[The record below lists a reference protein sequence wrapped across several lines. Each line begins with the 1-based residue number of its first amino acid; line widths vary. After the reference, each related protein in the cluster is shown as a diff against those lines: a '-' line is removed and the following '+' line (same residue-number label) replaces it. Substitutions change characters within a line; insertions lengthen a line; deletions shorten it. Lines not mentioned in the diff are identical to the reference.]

1 MPVPVLLEAPAVDFD
16 VIDLES
22 LETGER
28 EAELTRILSELA
40 RRPFDFSQ
48 DVLLRAAAIRLAED
62 DHVLLLQ
69 THHIV
74 FDGGSETLLLEELAA
89 IYDGREPPVPP
100 LQYGDFATWQR
111 ERLSG
116 EVLEEHL
123 EFWRQHLAGAPTSIN
138 LPFDRERPSSQ
149 RFEGATHAISLPSDV
164 ADAVRA
170 HAGAERA
177 TPYIVLLAALATLL
191 YRTTGQDDILI
202 GSPFAHRP
210 SRELERVI
218 GFFSNTL
225 VFRARLAGNPT
236 FRELVGRVREMAL
249 GVYAHEDIPF
259 EMLVQAIRPR
269 RTPGVNP
276 LFQVNLRVS
285 TTRRGVLALQGLA
298 ITPLGV
304 DIGFTRFDLALD
316 AQVLDDGIEGY
327 FRYNREM
334 FEPATIAQLADDFT
348 ELLRELLARPDEH
361 LLAFEVVGVEQPAA
375 VPAGGIRGF
384 RKGMRT

>member
-1 MPVPVLLEAPAVDFD
+1 
-16 VIDLES
+16 
-22 LETGER
+22 
-28 EAELTRILSELA
+28 
-40 RRPFDFSQ
+40 
-48 DVLLRAAAIRLAED
+48 
-62 DHVLLLQ
+62 
-69 THHIV
+69 
-74 FDGGSETLLLEELAA
+74 
-89 IYDGREPPVPP
+89 
-100 LQYGDFATWQR
+100 
-111 ERLSG
+111 
-116 EVLEEHL
+116 
-123 EFWRQHLAGAPTSIN
+123 
-138 LPFDRERPSSQ
+138 
-149 RFEGATHAISLPSDV
+149 
-164 ADAVRA
+164 
-170 HAGAERA
+170 
-177 TPYIVLLAALATLL
+177 
-191 YRTTGQDDILI
+191 
-202 GSPFAHRP
+202 
-210 SRELERVI
+210 VI

-285 TTRRGVLALQGLA
+285 TTRRGVLALQGLE

-334 FEPATIAQLADDFT
+334 FEPATIAKLADDFT
-348 ELLRELLARPDEH
+348 ELLREVLARPDEH

-375 VPAGGIRGF
+375 VSAGGIRGF